1 MATFTFQFHRTLMRV
16 FPDAKVLLTVRDAER
31 WYESVKGSIY
41 TANNYNQGTV
51 GLFLKLVGQFRRM
64 NIVLSTS
71 NQGPPVNEKGKH
83 VLIFFRVRIYIK
95 LACTNYVNISHTYLS
110 LQASL
115 IQLDSAKVNP

>member
-1 MATFTFQFHRTLMRV
+1 MLDYYNALRSSVQEVLVDLPLDIDNGSFTFQSYRTLMRV

-83 VLIFFRVRIYIK
+83 VLIFFRVRI
-95 LACTNYVNISHTYLS
+95 
-110 LQASL
+110 
-115 IQLDSAKVNP
+115 

>member
-1 MATFTFQFHRTLMRV
+1 MRV
-16 FPDAKVLLTVRDAER
+16 FPDARVLLTVRDAER

-83 VLIFFRVRIYIK
+83 VLIFVRVR
-95 LACTNYVNISHTYLS
+95 LFYL
-110 LQASL
+110 
-115 IQLDSAKVNP
+115 

>member
-1 MATFTFQFHRTLMRV
+1 MRV

-64 NIVLSTS
+64 NIVLNTS

-83 VLIFFRVRIYIK
+83 VLIFFIVRIYVK
-95 LACTNYVNISHTYLS
+95 LACTNYVDISHTYLS

>member
-1 MATFTFQFHRTLMRV
+1 MRI

-83 VLIFFRVRIYIK
+83 VLIFLELGYTLGPENGRVQTIK
-95 LACTNYVNISHTYLS
+95 IFHIHFCHCRPL
-110 LQASL
+110 
-115 IQLDSAKVNP
+115 

>member
-1 MATFTFQFHRTLMRV
+1 MPYIAQFRKSWLIYPCILKTATFTFQFHRTLMRI

-83 VLIFFRVRIYIK
+83 VLIFFRVRI
-95 LACTNYVNISHTYLS
+95 
-110 LQASL
+110 
-115 IQLDSAKVNP
+115 

>member
-1 MATFTFQFHRTLMRV
+1 MRI

-83 VLIFFRVRIYIK
+83 VLVFFRVRIHIE

>member
-1 MATFTFQFHRTLMRV
+1 MRV

-83 VLIFFRVRIYIK
+83 VLIFLELGYYEMGVYKQSKSFTYIPFQK
-95 LACTNYVNISHTYLS
+95 CIAYYI
-110 LQASL
+110 
-115 IQLDSAKVNP
+115 

>member
-1 MATFTFQFHRTLMRV
+1 MRV

-83 VLIFFRVRIYIK
+83 VLIFFRVRIYTIK
-95 LACTNYVNISHTYLS
+95 LEILNCCTHIMLTFTKTRVYKKPMQSHVS
-110 LQASL
+110 HFFH
-115 IQLDSAKVNP
+115 VHE